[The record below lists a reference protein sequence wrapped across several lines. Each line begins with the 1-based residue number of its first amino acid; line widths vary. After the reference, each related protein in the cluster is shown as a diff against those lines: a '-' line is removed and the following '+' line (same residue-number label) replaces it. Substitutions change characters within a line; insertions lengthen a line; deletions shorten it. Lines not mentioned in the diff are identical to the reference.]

1 MPRGNRTGPM
11 GMGPQT
17 GRGMGFCSGNANP
30 GYAWPGPGLGFG
42 RGMGIRRGFG
52 FFSAPQALPQ
62 DELQILKNQAQALAD
77 QQKQIAQRI
86 EDLEKKS

>member
-1 MPRGNRTGPM
+1 
-11 GMGPQT
+11 
-17 GRGMGFCSGNANP
+17 
-30 GYAWPGPGLGFG
+30 
-42 RGMGIRRGFG
+42 MGIRRGFG

-86 EDLEKKS
+86 EDLEKKA

>member
-17 GRGMGFCSGNANP
+17 GKAMGFCSGNAEP
-30 GYAWPGPGLGFG
+30 GFCWPGPGRGFG

-52 FFSAPQALPQ
+52 FFSAPQTLPQ

-86 EDLEKKS
+86 EDLEKKA